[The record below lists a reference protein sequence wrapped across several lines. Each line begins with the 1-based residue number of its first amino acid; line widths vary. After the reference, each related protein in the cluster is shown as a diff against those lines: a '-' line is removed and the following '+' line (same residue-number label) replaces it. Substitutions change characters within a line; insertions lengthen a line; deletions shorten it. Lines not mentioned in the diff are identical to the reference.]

1 MTMPTPLQ
9 EGRRGG
15 GHCLFLSPLEK
26 SRSVVMTKL
35 IPHPERRWARCQ
47 DPCPST
53 PEKEK
58 GVIMALPI
66 PLLEGRREGEHGLC
80 LSPLGGRQ
88 GGVEFG
94 HPHPISRRRVGK
106 LPGPLPSY
114 TRQGKECGH
123 GNLHPSSRRNEA
135 RHVSIVSASLL

>member
-94 HPHPISRRRVGK
+94 HPHPREGGWASCQDLCPPIQDKARSVVMAISTPLLEGTKQGRRAWF
-106 LPGPLPSY
+106 LPL
-114 TRQGKECGH
+114 
-123 GNLHPSSRRNEA
+123 SS
-135 RHVSIVSASLL
+135 